1 VPHLTRDWLLA
12 VRIVWWYIAFRI
24 LKHVTPMATLVRLAK
39 LRPVGPRRPQ
49 QERRIAHLVNR
60 VGGLWGFGR
69 APTCLERSLVLYRLL
84 SEVNASPRLM
94 IGVAAGAWAVEGH
107 AWVVVD
113 GRPIGDSEDVVRQYS
128 VVTGFEADGQVMPA
142 TS

>member
-1 VPHLTRDWLLA
+1 
-12 VRIVWWYIAFRI
+12 
-24 LKHVTPMATLVRLAK
+24 
-39 LRPVGPRRPQ
+39 
-49 QERRIAHLVNR
+49 
-60 VGGLWGFGR
+60 
-69 APTCLERSLVLYRLL
+69 VLYRLL